1 MVLFYI
7 LLTIAISILVLKLS
21 FKFPGFV
28 LTMVFCCL
36 AGVVGGIITMFWTIE
51 WGVWIAMMSIFAC
64 IALYIVYL
72 ISIVVG
78 GPVLLLWEVIKSS
91 FEK

>member
-1 MVLFYI
+1 
-7 LLTIAISILVLKLS
+7 
-21 FKFPGFV
+21 
-28 LTMVFCCL
+28 
-36 AGVVGGIITMFWTIE
+36 VGGIITMFWTIE